1 VQLVPDPA
9 AGAARGER
17 AAPHHQRRLRLLR
30 YVLHLLSSSTSACQ
44 CATGRCLT
52 HFTCRRVVAAREGQA
67 GRQDGVDPAQ
77 LPGLRQVPHQGQPT
91 TQRCFSISVTTVLL
105 NSIMH
110 VQCTRGTT
118 TRANSK
124 VHSAAIES
132 NCLHSL
138 SFFFWKKERKKSP
151 TPQLISH
158 TWLRKKWRF
167 AASSFSHGWS

>member
-110 VQCTRGTT
+110 VQCTRGYIQSRMRERMETLT
-118 TRANSK
+118 E
-124 VHSAAIES
+124 VLI
-132 NCLHSL
+132 
-138 SFFFWKKERKKSP
+138 FFFRAEIRTLNQGRNDGSFP
-151 TPQLISH
+151 G
-158 TWLRKKWRF
+158 
-167 AASSFSHGWS
+167 SSYR